1 MASHNNLKVSV
12 SSTFSL
18 VFSEAK
24 VDIKLPKHSKMLFSR
39 SGLKKNKQ
47 EGIRLS
53 VAPQIHNR

>member
-18 VFSEAK
+18 VFSAAK

-39 SGLKKNKQ
+39 STTTTTTKHFIPKQ
-47 EGIRLS
+47 VEVG
-53 VAPQIHNR
+53 